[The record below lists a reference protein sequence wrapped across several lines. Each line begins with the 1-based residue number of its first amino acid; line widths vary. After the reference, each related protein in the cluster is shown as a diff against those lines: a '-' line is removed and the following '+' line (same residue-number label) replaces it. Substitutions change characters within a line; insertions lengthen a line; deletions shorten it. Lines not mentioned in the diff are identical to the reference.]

1 MSDINRISNSQ
12 LSDLS
17 DLFEDIPE
25 QVQQSIV
32 GGTTFFHFKD
42 LQIFS
47 GSDIGLDL
55 KAADALSVYSLQY
68 TEMTVAT
75 DVQGWVPSSGLYDV
89 FGPRYART
97 STPYLF
103 FNREQV

>member
-1 MSDINRISNSQ
+1 MSGINRISDSQ
-12 LSDLS
+12 SS
-17 DLFEDIPE
+17 ELFEDIPE
-25 QVQQSIV
+25 HVQQSIV

-55 KAADALSVYSLQY
+55 KGADALSAYSLQY

-103 FNREQV
+103 FNREEV

>member
-1 MSDINRISNSQ
+1 MSALNRISDSR
-12 LSDLS
+12 SS

-47 GSDIGLDL
+47 ASDIGLNL
-55 KAADALSVYSLQY
+55 KEADSLNVYSLQY

-75 DVQGWVPSSGLYDV
+75 DVKGWVPSSGLYDV
-89 FGPRYART
+89 FSPRYAQT

-103 FNREQV
+103 FNSLTI